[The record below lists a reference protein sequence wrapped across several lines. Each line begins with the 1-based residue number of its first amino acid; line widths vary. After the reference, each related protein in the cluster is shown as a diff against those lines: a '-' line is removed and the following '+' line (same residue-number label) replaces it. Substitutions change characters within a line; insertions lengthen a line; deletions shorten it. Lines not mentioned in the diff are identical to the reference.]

1 MKVNTF
7 YKITSILV
15 LLVFLLAAC
24 QPAAPEATQ
33 VVVAEPTQAPEAE
46 APAEPEPTQ
55 PPAAAPGEI
64 KDVPR
69 EKTYVVTLWSDTGG
83 AIPGFD
89 NWNPFMNSASLRNAG
104 DAGMSE
110 HQFYRNLNAGDETP
124 WLAESYKPNADFT
137 QWTMNLRKG
146 VEWSDGEAF
155 TCADVKFTIE
165 MVMANA
171 PDMNQSTYF
180 KEWTKDVSC
189 TDDYTVV
196 INLNKPNSRYMYPLV
211 VGWEYHFPIVP
222 EHIWKDVEDPKTF
235 TYYDPAKGWPVYTGP
250 YKLVSAS
257 GTQIIMDRRDDW
269 WGVKTG
275 FHEAPAPERIIVIPF
290 GSDTVMA
297 EKYITNQIDYGGPL
311 LIGTYLAA
319 VEKNDKLIPWFKE
332 GKVRGA
338 PDGCLYDLI
347 LNNDLPLFK
356 DKNVRLALNYATDR
370 QQLVDLAYL
379 GSTHPAIMPF
389 SDYISNWW
397 NEGEL
402 KTVIDSYDRGTPSA
416 EKVEQYM
423 TEAGYAKN
431 GDGFWE
437 KDGQTAKFTIVTP
450 DWLAPIGPVLTEQY
464 TQAGFDVT
472 EAPDRTNAYS
482 TNLTA
487 GNYDANIFVFCG
499 SLYDPWD
506 TLSFYHTS
514 YYAPIGSNTS
524 NAMTIS
530 GGGRYQNPE
539 LDTYLDA
546 MKNMIPDRN
555 DPKYMENVIAAT
567 KIILEDMPAIV
578 LAAELHVI
586 PANYTYWTGFPNSE
600 DPYTAPFPCWRDIF
614 LMTMK
619 LKPAQ

>member
-1 MKVNTF
+1 MKANTL
-7 YKITSILV
+7 YKITSLVIL
-15 LLVFLLAAC
+15 LAFLLAAC
-24 QPAAPEATQ
+24 QPAAP
-33 VVVAEPTQAPEAE
+33 AEPTAVVEATSAPEATT
-46 APAEPEPTQ
+46 PPEPTS
-55 PPAAAPGEI
+55 PPAAAPGEV

-83 AIPGFD
+83 AIPAYD
-89 NWNPFMNSASLRNAG
+89 NWNPYMADGMRNGGNAG
-104 DAGMSE
+104 LSE
-110 HQFYRNLNAGDETP
+110 GLFYRNLNNGDETP
-124 WLAESYKPNADFT
+124 WLAESYASNADFT
-137 QWTMNLRKG
+137 QWTINLRKG
-146 VEWSDGEAF
+146 VEWSDGVAY
-155 TCADVKFTIE
+155 TCTDIKFSIE
-165 MVMANA
+165 TVMNNA
-171 PDMNQSTYF
+171 PDLRNSSYF

-189 TDDYTVV
+189 PDDYTVV

-211 VGWEYHFPIVP
+211 VGWEYHFVVVP
-222 EHIWKDVEDPKTF
+222 EHIWKGQDPKTF
-235 TYYDPAKGWPVYTGP
+235 TYFDIAKGWPVYTGP
-250 YKLVSAS
+250 YKLVSS
-257 GTQIIMDRRDDW
+257 TGTQMVMDRREDW

-319 VEKNDKLIPWFKE
+319 AQKNPKLIPWFKE

-379 GSTHPAIMPF
+379 GSTHGVVMPF
-389 SDYISNWW
+389 SSYIANWW

-423 TEAGYAKN
+423 TTAGYAKN
-431 GDGFWE
+431 GDGMWE

-472 EAPDRTNAYS
+472 EAPDRTNAYGN
-482 TNLTA
+482 NLTT
-487 GNYDANIFVFCG
+487 GNYDANVFVFCG
-499 SLYDPWD
+499 STFDPWD
-506 TLSFYHTS
+506 TLWFYSTSF
-514 YYAPIGSNTS
+514 YAPIGTNTS
-524 NAMTIS
+524 NNMTIS
-530 GGGRYQNPE
+530 GGGRYNNPE
-539 LDTYLDA
+539 LDQYLDA
-546 MKNMIPDRN
+546 MKNMIPNRK

-567 KIILEDMPAIV
+567 KIILEDMPAII
-578 LAAELHVI
+578 LAEELHVI
-586 PANYTYWTGFPNSE
+586 PNNYTYWTGFPNSD
-600 DPYTAPFPCWRDIF
+600 DPYVAPFPCWRDIF

-619 LKPAQ
+619 LQPAQ